1 MSTKVV
7 KPLPKIA
14 PVIPD
19 ALVEELVQRSLYGDP
34 DAFYDDP
41 ETHCL
46 FNPAGECVSADCEIH
61 APRGGALAGAI
72 FVMAAWVVG
81 GLAWYLLERW
91 LWS

>member
-41 ETHCL
+41 ETNCL

-61 APRGGALAGAI
+61 APRGGALVAPL
-72 FVMAAWVVG
+72 FVTMAFIVG
-81 GLAWYLLERW
+81 GLLWYFVERW
-91 LWS
+91 LRS